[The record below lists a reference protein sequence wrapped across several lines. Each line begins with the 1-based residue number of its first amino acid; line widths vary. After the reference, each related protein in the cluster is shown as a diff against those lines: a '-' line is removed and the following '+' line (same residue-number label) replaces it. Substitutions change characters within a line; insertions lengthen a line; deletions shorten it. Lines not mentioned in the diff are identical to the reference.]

1 MREDKAITMILSNIT
16 WYRADEVL
24 PDTLPEDTPWTI
36 EYSDSHTYLC
46 VMESGWVTDLCWF
59 NGWNKRPGN
68 KNNDIT
74 EITDVVLW
82 AEMPN
87 GKELLK
93 EVSPNDDM

>member
-24 PDTLPEDTPWTI
+24 PDPLPEDTEWTL

-46 VMESGWVTDLCWF
+46 VLDNGWVTTLCWF
-59 NGWNKRPGN
+59 NGWNKRPGSESN
-68 KNNDIT
+68 AET

-82 AEMPN
+82 AELPN

-93 EVSPNDDM
+93 EVLPDADM